1 MKALQT
7 RSPIHIFIKSPGT
20 DFTRGGISIWVSDT
34 VNIDTTEIP
43 DYQLTSTPINGIA
56 SFEISEL
63 IRSKNDY
70 IFNDD
75 FYEKR
80 DTAKYVLVR
89 CDTFVSPSFNLVRR
103 RYNFLRIRDGYV
115 QRVNDVTVKE
125 LPQIFDR
132 LIPEDIEDWFQSSAS
147 IFPGV
152 PGPFNNND
160 AVQKEITDFSNYTI
174 STPLIKPLKTGTFSM
189 YYRVDVNPNL
199 EFRIFNNEIL
209 QSFVDIELDTKF
221 VNFNNTGGSVDIIE
235 LNNDWN
241 LLSISFNDNTPI
253 DEIELFFTTF
263 ETEEIMNIDF
273 LSFSLREGDNLQSN
287 ASELILQDNYEVFTD
302 QSMSFMA
309 DKKFTTTDY
318 VYITS
323 DMLGLMDMPNQS
335 KELDIPFGIQSLAY
349 RDLELN
355 NSIQQ
360 IKYNQVNE
368 CKHTPTKVSFINR
381 FGVIQDL
388 VFFKKREDTIQTNK
402 ESYKTN
408 VLQSGEYYSHIG
420 QYQVISKESER
431 SVILNTGF
439 YPEEFNTV
447 FEQLQNS
454 LHHWIDDEP
463 VMLEGSSFNV
473 KTRVN
478 EKLINYTFDFKYSNE
493 EINTI

>member
-7 RSPIHIFIKSPGT
+7 RSPIHIFIKSPNT

-34 VNIDTTEIP
+34 VNIDTTETP

-70 IFNDD
+70 IFNSD

-89 CDTFVSPSFNLVRR
+89 CDTFVNTPFTLIRS
-103 RYNFLRIRDGYV
+103 RYDFLRIRDGYV

-132 LIPEDIEDWFQSSAS
+132 LIPEDIRDWFQSSAQENLG
-147 IFPGV
+147 IQ
-152 PGPFNNND
+152 GPFNNND

-174 STPLIKPLKTGTFSM
+174 STPIIKPLKTGTFSM
-189 YYRVDVNPNL
+189 YYRVFQDNPL
-199 EFRIFNNEIL
+199 TFDL
-209 QSFVDIELDTKF
+209 LSDGTSQSFAEIDLDTKS

-235 LNNDWN
+235 LNNDWY
-241 LLSISFNDNTPI
+241 LLSISFNNNTAI
-253 DEIELFFTTF
+253 DEILLNFTNLGKN
-263 ETEEIMNIDF
+263 MNIDF
-273 LSFSLREGDNLQSN
+273 LSFSLREGDNLQGE

-302 QSMSFMA
+302 QTMSFMA

-318 VYITS
+318 VYITGGMTS
-323 DMLGLMDMPNQS
+323 LSNMPNQS
-335 KELDIPFGIQSLAY
+335 LELDIPFGIQSLEY

-408 VLQSGEYYSHIG
+408 VLQGAEYYSHIG

-473 KTRVN
+473 KTKVN